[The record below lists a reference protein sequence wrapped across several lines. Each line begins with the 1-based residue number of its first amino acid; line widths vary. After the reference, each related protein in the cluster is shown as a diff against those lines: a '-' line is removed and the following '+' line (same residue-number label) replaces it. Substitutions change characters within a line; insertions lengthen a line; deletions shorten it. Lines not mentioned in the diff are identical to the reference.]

1 MQYKWKELSAKD
13 YQKEI
18 EKDLKRSKEDY
29 DKNHNEYEKQAA
41 IKLEKANAYI
51 SNKDNL
57 ESYFSFLE
65 DIKEFLCG
73 MSLFPKEKISDVE
86 SEMKTDLKLTSN
98 YHFLQNIDSELNLE
112 KEWKK
117 ATLESIARI
126 IYAEG
131 ERKIRKERVHMI
143 WLVLAIIFF
152 LWSIVWITEN
162 WKKSDLISKIESA
175 KSLDEVNSIMNE
187 YIRNEEFWSTK

>member
-1 MQYKWKELSAKD
+1 MQYKWKELSAND
-13 YQKEI
+13 FQKEI
-18 EKDLKRSKEDY
+18 EKDLQKSNEDY
-29 DKNHNEYEKQAA
+29 DKNHNEYENQVA
-41 IKLEKANAYI
+41 IKLERANAYI

-65 DIKEFLCG
+65 DIKEFLFG

-86 SEMKTDLKLTSN
+86 LEMKTDLKLTSN

-131 ERKIRKERVHMI
+131 EWKIRKERVHVI
-143 WLVLAIIFF
+143 WLLLAIIFF

-162 WKKSDLISKIESA
+162 WKKNELISKIESA

-187 YIRNEEFWSTK
+187 YVRKEEFWSTR